1 MDCRWPCPTA
11 LLRILLALVMLGAVA
26 APAAAQ
32 APPQRIVTIRDAE
45 TEHLL
50 RRMSHPLLRTAGVD
64 PRLVRITLIQN
75 RAINAFVATGNRM
88 FLHTGLLQQ
97 AGSASEVV
105 GVLAHEVGH
114 IAGGH
119 LIRLP
124 EEMRAAML
132 RGLGAMLLGGAAAVA
147 SGQSGAAAAGM
158 LGGQAMAMGEFLAFT
173 RSQEQAADQAAID
186 YLERLGWSAR
196 GLERLLERLLDQEL
210 LAAARQDPYFRT
222 HPLSRDRLAF
232 VREQLARSP
241 AADAPLPAGLEEAFA
256 MVRAK
261 IDGFIDLPANTWRRY
276 PEADTS
282 APARYARTISL
293 FRSGRTAEALPVL
306 ETLLREAPSSPWLH
320 ELQGQILFEGQRA
333 ADALGPYATAA
344 RLAPEEGLIRL
355 NHARVLMELGQP
367 AQLRQAVAEL
377 EAALRTE
384 RDSAFAWRQ
393 MGIARGRLGQLP
405 QADLALAE
413 EALLRGDARTA
424 RMLAQRA
431 EQALP
436 PGPMRLRAQDLVNAT
451 EPENLSYRPRR

>member
-1 MDCRWPCPTA
+1 M
-11 LLRILLALVMLGAVA
+11 
-26 APAAAQ
+26 
-32 APPQRIVTIRDAE
+32 
-45 TEHLL
+45 
-50 RRMSHPLLRTAGVD
+50 
-64 PRLVRITLIQN
+64 
-75 RAINAFVATGNRM
+75 
-88 FLHTGLLQQ
+88 
-97 AGSASEVV
+97 
-105 GVLAHEVGH
+105 
-114 IAGGH
+114 
-119 LIRLP
+119 
-124 EEMRAAML
+124 
-132 RGLGAMLLGGAAAVA
+132 
-147 SGQSGAAAAGM
+147 
-158 LGGQAMAMGEFLAFT
+158 
-173 RSQEQAADQAAID
+173 
-186 YLERLGWSAR
+186 
-196 GLERLLERLLDQEL
+196 
-210 LAAARQDPYFRT
+210 
-222 HPLSRDRLAF
+222 
-232 VREQLARSP
+232 REQLARSP
-241 AADAPLPAGLEEAFA
+241 AADAALPTGLEGAFA

-276 PEADTS
+276 PESDTG
-282 APARYARTISL
+282 APARYARTIAL
-293 FRSGRTAEALPVL
+293 FRSGRTAEALAVL
-306 ETLLREAPSSPWLH
+306 ETLLRETPSSPWLH

-333 ADALGPYATAA
+333 AEALGPYATAA

-384 RDSAFAWRQ
+384 RESPFAWRQ

>member
-1 MDCRWPCPTA
+1 
-11 LLRILLALVMLGAVA
+11 MLGAVA

-50 RRMSHPLLRTAGVD
+50 RRMTHPLLRTAGVD

-97 AGSASEVV
+97 ATSAAEVV
-105 GVLAHEVGH
+105 GVLAHETGH

-119 LIRLP
+119 LVRLP

-147 SGQSGAAAAGM
+147 SGQPGAAAAGM

-261 IDGFIDLPANTWRRY
+261 IDGFIDLPANTG
-276 PEADTS
+276 

-293 FRSGRTAEALPVL
+293 FRSGRTAEALAVL
-306 ETLLREAPSSPWLH
+306 ETLLRETPSSPWLH
-320 ELQGQILFEGQRA
+320 ELRGQILFEGQRA
-333 ADALGPYATAA
+333 AEALGPYATAA

-384 RDSAFAWRQ
+384 GESPFAWRQ

-413 EALLRGDARTA
+413 EALLRGDPRTA